1 MADKNLPTA
10 SSTAEAAAARRT
22 RVASSDSAD
31 EAELQALQH
40 QVRAST
46 AARQDL
52 VIPMGPTITAGQAPS
67 SQVAGHGREVAP
79 TSVGREQGWQPVKTS
94 TAGPILSHG
103 ETDPAILAKRRE
115 LAERMLESQRAEESS
130 GSVVPRLASQ
140 FVAGHGA
147 SVAAAAGLGKGK
159 AKEQVQGPERPST
172 PPSKSQDDT
181 AVLTAKF
188 ARLTPRSKQ
197 HLLGMLLQD
206 EGQEEAESGNGDQDD
221 QGFGTPP
228 DASSNPYRPVLKH
241 ATTVPGVA
249 SKRARGASSE
259 PALKIKRARER
270 TAQEHDHQRPL
281 HFESHSDGE
290 DDWEL
295 QPHEMPFQP
304 GAQAADF
311 SRPHASI
318 MTRLVNGQFVAL
330 WHFTEE
336 GIMHGYERGARVA
349 ELSGSFSSIIDS
361 VAKSAEP
368 PAATKSDLDL
378 SFAEA
383 SAAMDMLSLCMWDAA
398 SMAPDQLRRKILE
411 VEAAAWTKQFGLVRG
426 HNIVRT
432 TEASWKPV
440 MMPYLVQIRNDYY
453 NTPYNKRFDPS
464 DLQKDKLGPKISA
477 WLARV
482 QAESALKEWKQEI
495 VTVLRSELEETMRQE
510 YRSHSK
516 QHASGSS
523 SRRSFGPLHGGSS

>member
-1 MADKNLPTA
+1 MTDKNV
-10 SSTAEAAAARRT
+10 STATAARRT

-40 QVRAST
+40 QVRTST

-52 VIPMGPTITAGQAPS
+52 AIPMGPTVTAVRAPS
-67 SQVAGHGREVAP
+67 SQVAERGQEAAP
-79 TSVGREQGWQPVKTS
+79 ASVGREHGWQPAKTS

-130 GSVVPRLASQ
+130 SSVVPRLGSQ
-140 FVAGHGA
+140 FGAGHGTSMAA
-147 SVAAAAGLGKGK
+147 SAGLDKGK
-159 AKEQVQGPERPST
+159 AKEQVQVPERPST
-172 PPSKSQDDT
+172 PPPKSQDVT
-181 AVLTAKF
+181 ADLTAKF

-197 HLLGMLLQD
+197 HLLGMLLQN
-206 EGQEEAESGNGDQDD
+206 EGQEEAESDDDDQND
-221 QGFGTPP
+221 QGFGTLP
-228 DASSNPYRPVLKH
+228 AVTSNPYRSVLKH
-241 ATTVPGVA
+241 ATTSPGVA
-249 SKRARGASSE
+249 TKRARGASSE

-270 TAQEHDHQRPL
+270 TAQEHDHQRPP

-304 GAQAADF
+304 GAQAVDF

-368 PAATKSDLDL
+368 PAAAKSDLDL

-411 VEAAAWTKQFGLVRG
+411 
-426 HNIVRT
+426 
-432 TEASWKPV
+432 
-440 MMPYLVQIRNDYY
+440 IRNDYY
-453 NTPYNKRFDPS
+453 NTPYNKRFDPT
-464 DLQKDKLGPKISA
+464 DLQKDRLGPKISA

-482 QAESALKEWKQEI
+482 RAESALKQWKEDL

-510 YRSHSK
+510 YRSHAK
-516 QHASGSS
+516 QSTSGSS
-523 SRRSFGPLHGGSS
+523 SRRPYGASHGGPSKPFPRSSECASQR

>member
-1 MADKNLPTA
+1 MTDK
-10 SSTAEAAAARRT
+10 SGSTANVARRA
-22 RVASSDSAD
+22 RVQSNDSAD

-40 QVRAST
+40 QVMSSST
-46 AARQDL
+46 SRQEL
-52 VIPMGPTITAGQAPS
+52 AIPMGPTPVAAQVTGSQAAQHGQETALS
-67 SQVAGHGREVAP
+67 RVGHEH
-79 TSVGREQGWQPVKTS
+79 GWQPAKTS

-130 GSVVPRLASQ
+130 SSVVPRLASQ

-147 SVAAAAGLGKGK
+147 SMAAAAGLDRGK

-172 PPSKSQDDT
+172 PPPKSQDVT
-181 AVLTAKF
+181 AELTAKF

-206 EGQEEAESGNGDQDD
+206 EGQEEAGSGDDDQDD
-221 QGFGTPP
+221 QGFGTLPA
-228 DASSNPYRPVLKH
+228 ASSNPYRPVLQH
-241 ATTVPGVA
+241 SSTVPGVA

-270 TAQEHDHQRPL
+270 TAQDDDHQRPP

-295 QPHEMPFQP
+295 KPDEMPFQP

-349 ELSGSFSSIIDS
+349 ELSGSFSSFIDS
-361 VAKSAEP
+361 VVKSADP

-426 HNIVRT
+426 HNITRT
-432 TEASWKPV
+432 TEAAWKPV

-453 NTPYNKRFDPS
+453 NTPYNKRFDPTE
-464 DLQKDKLGPKISA
+464 LQKDKLGPKISA

-482 QAESALKEWKQEI
+482 QAESALKEWKQDI
-495 VTVLRSELEETMRQE
+495 VTVLRSELEETMRQ
-510 YRSHSK
+510 
-516 QHASGSS
+516 
-523 SRRSFGPLHGGSS
+523 